1 MSEEEEF
8 NFGGNRPIPPS
19 YSINLSAAGG
29 GGPVYGT
36 GGNGPNNGPN
46 DPGTGIV
53 LVFDLDGT
61 IIAPIDMP
69 DTYGDT
75 QRLLHSNPH
84 LVNMRLLD
92 TVMYPAAV
100 LRESHKVSAILML
113 TNNSSSEYIAGV
125 CKFIYDY
132 ITRKHN
138 EERAKKTHPIPPL
151 KRAKGLF
158 GKTADRI
165 NQVLPKKGQ
174 DVIIIPNN
182 EYFFDFIM
190 TRLSDGREGDPN
202 DPYKRLEDVRNMLV
216 KLNKPVANL
225 ESRVFMFDDLKTHV
239 ISQELEPRS
248 NYIVVKSVGPGSSRE
263 TSYKAGFREVT
274 DYGPIEAR
282 FFSFGNMFEKNMGGG
297 RRGMRRRFTT
307 GHKFGTRSK
316 KSKLRLRNSR
326 SKKQTRHRKLRQRGA
341 GEKCVSYTENGS
353 IQDTWDC
360 AASCNYDKEKTD
372 RCKPYE

>member
-1 MSEEEEF
+1 MSDEEEF
-8 NFGGNRPIPPS
+8 NFGGNKPIPPS
-19 YSINLSAAGG
+19 YSINLSAARAAAAAGG
-29 GGPVYGT
+29 GGPA
-36 GGNGPNNGPN
+36 GGNGSNNGPN
-46 DPGTGIV
+46 DPGTGVV

-75 QRLLHSNPH
+75 QRLLHSNPYI
-84 LVNMRLLD
+84 VNTRLLD
-92 TVMYPAAV
+92 TVIYPAAV
-100 LRESHKVSAILML
+100 LRETNKVSAILML
-113 TNNSSSEYIAGV
+113 TNNSSSEYVAGV

-138 EERAKKTHPIPPL
+138 EERAKSPHAIPPL
-151 KRAKGLF
+151 KKAKGLF
-158 GKTADRI
+158 GKTADRV
-165 NQVLPKKGQ
+165 NKVSPKKGQ

-248 NYIVVKSVGPGSSRE
+248 NYIVVKSVGPGSNRE

-297 RRGMRRRFTT
+297 RRRMRRRFT
-307 GHKFGTRSK
+307 TRSK
-316 KSKLRLRNSR
+316 KSKLRLRNSHSR
-326 SKKQTRHRKLRQRGA
+326 KQTRHRKLRQRGA
-341 GEKCVSYTENGS
+341 GEKCVVYGENGS

>member
-1 MSEEEEF
+1 MSEENEF
-8 NFGGNRPIPPS
+8 NFGGNKPIPPS
-19 YSINLSAAGG
+19 YSINLSAVRAAAAGG
-29 GGPVYGT
+29 GGPAAN
-36 GGNGPNNGPN
+36 NGPNNGLN
-46 DPGTGIV
+46 DPGTGLV

-75 QRLLHSNPH
+75 QRLLHSNPYI
-84 LVNMRLLD
+84 VNMRLLD

-100 LRESHKVSAILML
+100 LRETHQVSAILML
-113 TNNSSSEYIAGV
+113 TNNSSSEYVAGV

-132 ITRKHN
+132 ITRKYN
-138 EERAKKTHPIPPL
+138 EERAKSPHAIPPL
-151 KRAKGLF
+151 KKAKGLF
-158 GKTADRI
+158 GKTTDRV
-165 NQVLPKKGQ
+165 NKVSPKKGQ
-174 DVIIIPNN
+174 DIIIIPNN

-190 TRLSDGREGDPN
+190 TRLSDGRDGDPN

-239 ISQELEPRS
+239 ISRELEPRS
-248 NYIVVKSVGPGSSRE
+248 NYIVVKSVGPGTNRE
-263 TSYKAGFREVT
+263 TCYKAGFREIT

-282 FFSFGNMFEKNMGGG
+282 FKESEPSRFGNEKNMGGG
-297 RRGMRRRFTT
+297 RRRMRRRFTT
-307 GHKFGTRSK
+307 RSK
-316 KSKLRLRNSR
+316 KLKLHK
-326 SKKQTRHRKLRQRGA
+326 KKQTRHRKLRQRGA
-341 GEKCVSYTENGS
+341 GEKCVAYAENGS

-360 AASCNYDKEKTD
+360 GASCNYDKEKTD